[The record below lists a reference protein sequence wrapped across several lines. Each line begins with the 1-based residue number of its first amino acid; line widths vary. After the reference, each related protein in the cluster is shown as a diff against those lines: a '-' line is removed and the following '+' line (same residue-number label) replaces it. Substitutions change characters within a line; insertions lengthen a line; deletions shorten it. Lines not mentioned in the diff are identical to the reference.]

1 MACSADQNRVYAT
14 TEHGVCILDAAT
26 GRHIVRVEEKDSNP
40 IALGVFPNKADAK
53 LPQTQIVFGSARG
66 YFVKSWTFEDKLP
79 DNVGSIEVST
89 VAKGARPADVAAV
102 PLAVDP
108 KGRSAIMTGLRDGTG
123 QFTGTKGKN
132 VLWAYVCGDYSD
144 DSPGNRVMIGHAAT
158 VVSAA

>member
-1 MACSADQNRVYAT
+1 MRAVARDGDGHDAAAQ
-14 TEHGVCILDAAT
+14 LDAAT
-26 GRHIVRVEEKDSNP
+26 GQHVARIDAPDTDP
-40 IALGVFPNKADAK
+40 IALGVFPNRAGRS
-53 LPQTQIVFGSARG
+53 QIVLGSARG
-66 YFVKSWTFEDKLP
+66 YLVKSWAEEGKPADTMSTVET
-79 DNVGSIEVST
+79 ST
-89 VAKGARPADVAAV
+89 VAKGAKPADVAAV